1 MCEGS
6 WRRRSAVVQEPTA
19 HVQEAVPDQTPNRVH
34 ALFFHV
40 FLVPAL
46 PYASAQLPA
55 TLVFPPGT
63 AFQAFGMGLLNSR
76 LPCSICWTLHR
87 TIQCAAP
94 LVASPAEELHLSWAP
109 AGSVSQPASCPAVVL
124 CTQVWGYCLFWAVQ
138 HSLSRLRGCSF
149 PRGSCSIHGALLWF
163 KTQDG

>member
-19 HVQEAVPDQTPNRVH
+19 HVQEAVPDQTPNRVL

-109 AGSVSQPASCPAVVL
+109 AGSVCPSLPHVL
-124 CTQVWGYCLFWAVQ
+124 QWCCAHRFGGIVSF
-138 HSLSRLRGCSF
+138 RLYST
-149 PRGSCSIHGALLWF
+149 P
-163 KTQDG
+163 